1 MAYVVR
7 AILRDY
13 DEINEYIVDDP
24 TIRKGEYILVPYED
38 KKTVAKVVWNP
49 IEIKEAPPELQKGRR
64 LTEEEQQWLESL
76 KEKEEEALRYCQERS
91 DARNLEMK
99 LRKVKWFF
107 DGSKI
112 IFYFTADGRVDF
124 RELVKKDLAPK
135 YRTRIELRQIGVR
148 DEAKL
153 LGGIGPCGREIC
165 CATFLREFKPISVK
179 MVKIQNLP
187 LNPAKV
193 SGVCGRLM
201 CCLAFEYEQYIE
213 ARKELPVEG
222 QIVKYHGETMTVT
235 DINVLKRVV
244 YLKTDDDQIIKTTAD
259 QLEYE
264 KIFTEDTYQEK
275 SSENMEEQNG

>member
-1 MAYVVR
+1 MPYVVR

-13 DEINEYIVDDP
+13 GEINEYVVDDP

-49 IEIKEAPPELQKGRR
+49 VEIKRPPRKLPRGRR
-64 LTEEEQQWLESL
+64 LTEEEQQWLNSL

-99 LRKVKWFF
+99 LRRVKWFF

-124 RELVKKDLAPK
+124 RDLVKKDLAPK

-179 MVKIQNLP
+179 MAKIQNLP

-201 CCLAFEYEQYIE
+201 CCLAYEYEQYIE
-213 ARKELPVEG
+213 ARKDLPVEG
-222 QIVKYHGETMTVT
+222 QLVKYKGETVEVT
-235 DINVLKRVV
+235 DVNVLRRIV
-244 YLKTDDDQIIKTTAD
+244 YVRTADDQLIKTTAN
-259 QLEYE
+259 QLKYD
-264 KIFTEDTYQEK
+264 KIFHEENYQEK
-275 SSENMEEQNG
+275 SGDQMEEHDE

>member
-1 MAYVVR
+1 MSFIVR

-13 DEINEYIVDDP
+13 EEINEYIIEDP
-24 TIRKGEYILVPYED
+24 NIKKGEYLLVPYED

-49 IEIKEAPPELQKGRR
+49 VKLSEIPPDIQKGRK
-64 LTEEEQQWLESL
+64 LTEQEQQWLDTL
-76 KEKEEEALRYCQERS
+76 KEKEEEALIYCQERS
-91 DARNLEMK
+91 DARHLEMK

-165 CATFLREFKPISVK
+165 CSKFLREFKPISVK
-179 MVKIQNLP
+179 MAKIQNLP

-213 ARKELPVEG
+213 TRKELPIEG
-222 QIVKYHGETMTVT
+222 QIVKFHGETVEVT
-235 DINVLKRVV
+235 DINVLRRII
-244 YLKTDDDQIIKTTAD
+244 YLRTDDDQIIKTTAD
-259 QLEYE
+259 QIEYE
-264 KIFTEDTYQEK
+264 RIFKEDAYQGK
-275 SSENMEEQNG
+275 SSENMEEEDE